1 MLGRRCRLAPPLRR
15 KFWPALLLLSPAL
28 LFVVAFIAFPL
39 GLELW
44 FSVSNAQVGELGDFV
59 GLANF
64 GYLVQQATYHD
75 ALVNTSVY
83 TVISIA
89 VKAALAMALAF
100 ALFPPFRVP
109 PSLTAFIFLPS
120 TFPTFP

>member
-44 FSVSNAQVGELGDFV
+44 FSVSNAQVGDLGDFV

-75 ALVNTSVY
+75 ALVNTSAY
-83 TVISIA
+83 TAASIA
-89 VKAALAMALAF
+89 VKAPLGMAPAF
-100 ALFPPFRVP
+100 ALSPPLP
-109 PSLTAFIFLPS
+109 PLPLVSAFIFPPS
-120 TFPTFP
+120 